1 MQRNSYPVE
10 TIIDC
15 CTSYRAGT
23 PVTAIVKESGVPR
36 STIYYWLKKYNNVS
50 DAKEIKPQ
58 KELDNVRRTCEKAK
72 QICEVLQLV
81 NCTCQSPLKTRLY
94 ELEKLYGKFSTRVL
108 CEALEVDRGTFYNHI
123 LRNKKTNT
131 TYAKHRQELSDVIR
145 EVYEESRGLFGSA
158 KILSVLQTRGYHTS
172 TKMICELMEEM
183 GLRSFRLHAKKE
195 RAMWDKLREP
205 KNILQREFAAE
216 EPNLVWLSD
225 CTQFTLFHKTYYLC
239 AIMDV
244 FSRKIIAYKIS
255 SKASTQ
261 LVTATFKIAH
271 ASRNPDNRLLFHSDR
286 GCQYTSYSFRKLLIA
301 NGITQSFSRSG
312 NPYDN
317 GAMESF
323 FSSFKQEEVYR
334 TSYRSIEDCKD
345 HIAEYMEFYNSKRP
359 HRANNYKTPDQTEEL
374 YYQRKTNRDVQT
386 ARFES

>member
-1 MQRNSYPVE
+1 MSRNTYPVE
-10 TIIDC
+10 TIIKC
-15 CTSYRAGT
+15 CANHRAGV
-23 PVTAIVKESGVPR
+23 PVTSIVKQSGIPR
-36 STIYYWLKKYNNVS
+36 STIYYWLKKYSKVA
-50 DAKEIKPQ
+50 DLKDIKPQ
-58 KELDNVRRTCEKAK
+58 KELDNVRRKYEKVQ

-145 EVYEESRGLFGSA
+145 EVYEENRGLFGSA

-172 TKMICELMEEM
+172 TKMICALMEEM

-195 RAMWDKLREP
+195 RAIWDKLREP
-205 KNILQREFAAE
+205 INILQREFAAE
-216 EPNLVWLSD
+216 KPNLVWLSD

-323 FSSFKQEEVYR
+323 FSSFKQEEIYR
-334 TSYRSIEDCKD
+334 TSYRSVEDSKA
-345 HIAEYMEFYNSKRP
+345 HIAEYMEFYNSMRP
-359 HRANNYKTPDQTEEL
+359 HPANNYKTPDQTEEL
-374 YYQRKTNRDVQT
+374 YYQRTTNRDAQT